1 MRRQLSERKG
11 AEGQIESEGGLLS
24 APLPQGDR
32 DGTGHSP
39 SLATSCANTPSPL
52 GGKAGSGWRVPQPLP
67 QPPEKCHHHH
77 SLPPPP
83 RICAGLEPPLSF
95 PCSER
100 THQHTP
106 TPEVGVQPAPTR
118 RVQPAPTR
126 RVCKNFS
133 RASLQ
138 VGLEQGGLER
148 KRGTP
153 RSPGENLGSPGVR
166 EESAPPQRLEAPLR
180 IHHGEKVPPEGAVCR
195 WGLGGVRDE
204 RGWHPKA

>member
-1 MRRQLSERKG
+1 MGGWVSAEEQREPKGQKGRLARVKEVRRQLSERKG

-83 RICAGLEPPLSF
+83 ASAQALSLRC
-95 PCSER
+95 PS
-100 THQHTP
+100 
-106 TPEVGVQPAPTR
+106 PAPKEHTNIHPHPKLGFNLPQLVGFNLPQLVGFAR
-118 RVQPAPTR
+118 I
-126 RVCKNFS
+126 S
-133 RASLQ
+133 RGPPSRWAWNREVLR
-138 VGLEQGGLER
+138 GKGG
-148 KRGTP
+148 P
-153 RSPGENLGSPGVR
+153 PGVR
-166 EESAPPQRLEAPLR
+166 E
-180 IHHGEKVPPEGAVCR
+180 KT
-195 WGLGGVRDE
+195 
-204 RGWHPKA
+204 